1 MGEHVKA
8 YDTEMK
14 ALEVTSRLIH
24 EIVNNMDTPPSK
36 IILATDNTGALQQI
50 FQGSPGKAQ
59 KCSNTFQKHILN
71 ILDQHENI
79 QFAFTWCPGHFDIKG
94 NKRADQLVK
103 SGS

>member
-36 IILATDNTGALQQI
+36 IILATDNTGTLNESSKAALEKPKSVQTP
-50 FQGSPGKAQ
+50 SE
-59 KCSNTFQKHILN
+59 NTFSIYWTSTKPSSLRSHGAQATLTSKEMKEQT
-71 ILDQHENI
+71 D
-79 QFAFTWCPGHFDIKG
+79 
-94 NKRADQLVK
+94 
-103 SGS
+103 